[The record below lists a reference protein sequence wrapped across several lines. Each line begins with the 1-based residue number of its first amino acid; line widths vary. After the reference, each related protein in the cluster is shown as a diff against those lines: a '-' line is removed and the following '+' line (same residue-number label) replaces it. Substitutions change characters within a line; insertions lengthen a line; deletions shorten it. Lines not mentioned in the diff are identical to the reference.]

1 MDKKEKEKLG
11 ILAAR
16 KEAAFGIKVAFIFV
30 LVLFLAF
37 VYMINDAKDVP
48 MSDIEARLLKE
59 TDLGEMKKCN
69 TRELLEFMGIDYS
82 AYDEV
87 LYYKSKVA
95 LDVTELMIV
104 KANDKNEL
112 NAVQDAVE
120 KRVSS
125 QINTYRD
132 YGPAQVNQLKN
143 AVITKRGKY
152 LFYCVAKDP
161 EKYEGV
167 FNSAV

>member
-1 MDKKEKEKLG
+1 MDKKKKIRMG
-11 ILAAR
+11 IFAQR
-16 KEAAFGIKVAFIFV
+16 KEAALGIKAAFICV

-37 VYMINDAKDVP
+37 VYIMNDANDVP
-48 MSDIEARLLKE
+48 MADIEGKLLKE
-59 TDLGEMKKCN
+59 TDLGDMKKCN

-87 LYYKSKVA
+87 IYYKSKVA
-95 LDVTELMIV
+95 LDVSELMIV
-104 KANDKNEL
+104 KANDKNDL
-112 NAVQDAVE
+112 NGVQDAVE
-120 KRVSS
+120 KRISS

-132 YGPAQVNQLKN
+132 YGPEQVSQLKN

-167 FNSAV
+167 FYRAV